1 MQRMQRVN
9 FRLTEEQMS
18 YLESRVRPGGT
29 VSDVMRDVIDMA
41 RGERDSVET
50 QLKAIKELLQLI
62 RDPQTPPH

>member
-29 VSDVMRDVIDMA
+29 VSDVMRDVIDLA
-41 RGERDSVET
+41 RGRMDSIEGE
-50 QLKAIKELLQLI
+50 LKEIKELLQHI
-62 RDPQTPPH
+62 KDPRIPPR

>member
-29 VSDVMRDVIDMA
+29 VSYVMRDVIDMA

-50 QLKAIKELLQLI
+50 LLKEIKELLQLI

>member
-1 MQRMQRVN
+1 MQRVN
-9 FRLTEEQMS
+9 FRLTAEQLR

-50 QLKAIKELLQLI
+50 QLKEIKELLQLI
-62 RDPQTPPH
+62 SESQTPPR